1 MLQQPSADPTL
12 SFLRTSPHVE
22 HGSLEIGTF
31 VALCGT
37 TPVRPTLGARHLR
50 GDLAGHGCNSIMATS
65 TASVTKAIT
74 KSKARCRG

>member
-37 TPVRPTLGARHLR
+37 TPVRPALGARHLR
-50 GDLAGHGCNSIMATS
+50 GDLAG
-65 TASVTKAIT
+65 
-74 KSKARCRG
+74 